1 MMNILFYLF
10 EYLLV
15 IISSIIF
22 TMVYLEMIESETLK
36 NILQNQN
43 LRAPFLIILFLITV
57 MCMLYI
63 FTLLW

>member
-63 FTLLW
+63 FTLL